1 MPVTVYSADHGNRS
15 LEEFIALLAPVRLL
29 VDVRA
34 YPMSRRHP
42 RFSREPLTRA
52 LAENGIEYA
61 WQGKELG
68 GLRKPNPESVNTG
81 LNNLSIRAYAD
92 HMASPGFVAAI
103 DELLVPAEH
112 APLVVMCAERL
123 PWQCHR
129 YLISDYL
136 IVRGLSVIH
145 LMALDKSQPHI
156 LNPLVRVVDAKLIY
170 DRGVQ
175 IDLVPRR
182 ITSAYNHDKK
192 L

>member
-1 MPVTVYSADHGNRS
+1 MYSVGHGNRS
-15 LEEFIALLAPVRLL
+15 LQEFIALIAPIRLL

-42 RFSREPLTRA
+42 HFSREPLSKA

-68 GLRKPNPESVNTG
+68 GLRKPGRESMNTG
-81 LNNLSIRAYAD
+81 LNNLSFSAYAD
-92 HMASPGFVAAI
+92 HMASPGFATTI
-103 DELLVPAEH
+103 DDLVTSAKH
-112 APLVVMCAERL
+112 APLALMCAERM

-129 YLISDYL
+129 YLIADYL

-145 LMALDKSQPHI
+145 LIALDKSQPHR
-156 LNPLVRVVDAKLIY
+156 LNPLVRVADRELIY

-175 IDLVPRR
+175 VDLVPD
-182 ITSAYNHDKK
+182 ADK
-192 L
+192 